1 MPVLAKMA
9 AGGRRSSWLVVFLP
23 VLAALWI
30 SSAAAS
36 PADVVKVEI
45 LNSLSAYPQGGAYPL
60 ALKLTIAPGYYIYSN
75 RPLKPDYIPTEVRF
89 SLPAGL
95 KLDYVAFPQPRE
107 HNSAFS
113 EEKVKGFSGT
123 ILVRATLTV
132 AEDAA
137 RGPQQIR
144 VTLAYQGCSEKA
156 CLLPREKAFDFQIK
170 VTPEGEPGKRVNRNI
185 FGKR

>member
-1 MPVLAKMA
+1 MPGLAKMA
-9 AGGRRSSWLVVFLP
+9 SSRRWPTWFAVLLLVMA
-23 VLAALWI
+23 VLLI

-36 PADVVKVEI
+36 PADVVKVEM

-89 SLPAGL
+89 SLPSGI
-95 KLDYVAFPQPRE
+95 KLSSVAFPQPRE
-107 HNSAFS
+107 HKSAFS
-113 EEKVKGFSGT
+113 EDKVQGFSGT
-123 ILVRATLTV
+123 IFVRATLTV

-144 VTLAYQGCSEKA
+144 TILAYQGCSDKA
-156 CLLPREKAFDFQIK
+156 CLLPQEKAFDFQIK
-170 VTPEGEPGKRVNRNI
+170 VTPAGEPGQRINLEI
-185 FGKR
+185 FWKK